1 MNLSFKHKKL
11 PLAVMLA
18 TGLTA
23 PLALVAAEADG
34 PAVLEEVM
42 VTAQKRSESLQ
53 DTPVAVTAYNEQSL
67 ETLGVSNLADLSIA
81 APSLQ
86 SYDIPTSAN
95 NLSLLIRVQGNL
107 DSQTLTTDNPVGIYV
122 DDVYIARSTGALV
135 DLLDL
140 ERIEILR
147 GPQGTLYGRNSSAG
161 AIKFITKKPAAEQG
175 FQVKSTLGNNGLA
188 SLAVSADI
196 PVSDTFRTKV
206 SVMSSTVDGW
216 VENKGS
222 NSTGGQAAEDFNAK
236 DQSAARVALS
246 WDASDTITV
255 DYSFDYAD
263 VDSMPP
269 YFQSAS
275 NSRDRLEET
284 ESILVGGS
292 FKYVLPESDME
303 QQGHNLTIT
312 AQLNDATTFKSISS
326 YREMDDHVYQNW
338 SGSLFF
344 ATDLAYS
351 TEAFSQEFQLLGSVD
366 KFSYVAGLYYFSEDG
381 EKFETQYLNYDSGAD
396 FTPGTLDDVGPIA
409 LDAMLNPLAGL
420 PFVPASFGGPIG
432 TNLGFTSFDTT
443 LTSTAVFGQG
453 TYEFTDQLS
462 VTLGVRYTEDDR
474 EATREGTNAA
484 FTAGNN
490 DESFDNTDWTL
501 IADYIVNENI
511 NTYAKVA
518 TGYRSGGS
526 SERAPNFTLT
536 FEPEQV
542 TSYEL
547 GVKSELMDRRLR
559 VNAALFRTETDDAI
573 NTVGGTGPQG
583 ALQETLNFGEVE
595 IDGVELDILALVGE
609 TTTIGFNYVY
619 LDGELSDV
627 VVPAESILNVPGA
640 DITDVTYLAQIPEN
654 AYSITLDHGLTVAD
668 MSLNAHLDYSYRDDV
683 NSSAVLT
690 PVGDLGLWN
699 ARLTWSDIAVSD
711 ATASVSLWVKNLTDE
726 EEIVY
731 DLSQAGNQFNAP
743 RTYGVDFK
751 MNF

>member
-1 MNLSFKHKKL
+1 
-11 PLAVMLA
+11 MLA

-86 SYDIPTSAN
+86 SYDFPTSAN
-95 NLSLLIRVQGNL
+95 NLSLFIRGLGNL

-216 VENKGS
+216 VENKGP

-236 DQSAARVALS
+236 DQSAARIALS

-263 VDSMPP
+263 VDSTPP

-275 NSRDRLEET
+275 NTRDRLEET

-312 AQLNDATTFKSISS
+312 AQLNDTTTFKSISS

-338 SGSLFF
+338 SDSLFF
-344 ATDLAYS
+344 ATDIAYS

-366 KFSYVAGLYYFSEDG
+366 KLSYVAGLYYFSEDG
-381 EKFETQYLNYDSGAD
+381 DKFEAQYA
-396 FTPGTLDDVGPIA
+396 
-409 LDAMLNPLAGL
+409 
-420 PFVPASFGGPIG
+420 
-432 TNLGFTSFDTT
+432 NLGTDALLEPMSEVSIAIGGNNLGYTQFSTD

-453 TYEFTDQLS
+453 TYAVTDQLNL
-462 VTLGVRYTEDDR
+462 TLGVRYTEDDR
-474 EATREGTNAA
+474 EATRSGTNFSFAA
-484 FTAGNN
+484 GSN

-501 IADYIVNENI
+501 IADYVVNDNI
-511 NTYAKVA
+511 NTYAKIA

-526 SERAPNFTLT
+526 SERAPNFAQT
-536 FEPEQV
+536 FEPEEV

-573 NTVGGTGPQG
+573 NTIGEA
-583 ALQETLNFGEVE
+583 ALQETFNFGEVE
-595 IDGVELDILALVGE
+595 IDGIELDILALVGE

-627 VVPAESILNVPGA
+627 IVPAESTLNVPGA
-640 DITDVTYLAQIPEN
+640 DITDITYLAQIPEN

-668 MSLNAHLDYSYRDDV
+668 MSLNAHLDYSYRDEV

-699 ARLTWSDIAVSD
+699 ARLTWSDIAISD
-711 ATASVSLWVKNLTDE
+711 ATASVSVWVKNLTDE

-731 DLSQAGNQFNAP
+731 AFATGGSQFNTP

-751 MNF
+751 VNF